1 MKRAIRRKLAKK
13 QDKAS
18 RPLKP
23 QTCVLWIPAANGF
36 LSWFMRKEF
45 QVVGCSN
52 LAVHYGDE
60 EASRMAVVFRQA
72 TGLVA
77 SVRAY
82 VPHPHNTLSE
92 ATA

>member
-1 MKRAIRRKLAKK
+1 MSRATRRKLARKY
-13 QDKAS
+13 DKAS

-52 LAVHYGDE
+52 LAAHYSDE
-60 EASRMAVVFRQA
+60 QASRMAVVFRQA
-72 TGLVA
+72 TGLA
-77 SVRAY
+77 AFVRAY
-82 VPHPHNTLSE
+82 VPHPHSVLSR